1 MSLTKSQF
9 DLLRPLAEGET
20 DSAPAT
26 AEAAELTARGLLCA
40 GRLTDA
46 GLAAL
51 EPYRVRR
58 MVVLAAGFGSRLR
71 PVTLRTPKPLVR
83 VNGRRIIDSLL
94 DAACAA
100 GIEDIVLV
108 RGYLGGQFDGLLEK
122 YPRLRFVE
130 NPHFLEMNNISSVDA
145 ARDLLAGAYVAE
157 ADLLYYEPR
166 LVTRYQ
172 YGSNYLAIPTGHTDD
187 WCFHTDAE
195 GNINRIAVGGDD
207 CWQMVGLS
215 Y

>member
-1 MSLTKSQF
+1 M
-9 DLLRPLAEGET
+9 
-20 DSAPAT
+20 
-26 AEAAELTARGLLCA
+26 
-40 GRLTDA
+40 
-46 GLAAL
+46 
-51 EPYRVRR
+51 
-58 MVVLAAGFGSRLR
+58 
-71 PVTLRTPKPLVR
+71 R

-157 ADLLYYEPR
+157 ADLLYYEQR

-215 Y
+215 YWTPEDGARLGRDIHAALEMPDGARLYWDEVPMRLHGGEYRVAVRPCRFGDVMEIDTFEELKALDPSYADYPDEV